1 MSQFEGSDRSAINI
15 RNCGF
20 NFSCTQNWA
29 DLTATPND
37 AVKFCEQCRK
47 EVLLCLTEDAL
58 QKALAAKQCVAVHP
72 KTVLDLKAR
81 LGHSAVTEFPSSE
94 TMVDGLYLPA
104 DFEAKGSNV
113 GGRESTGL
121 DMYMHPDF
129 VSKAKDI

>member
-1 MSQFEGSDRSAINI
+1 MSQFEESDRSAINI

-81 LGHSAVTEFPSSE
+81 LGHSAVTEFPPPE
-94 TMVDGLYLPA
+94 AIVEGLYLPA
-104 DFEAKGSNV
+104 DFDAKKSNTDDQ
-113 GGRESTGL
+113 GSTGL
-121 DMYMHPDF
+121 DMFRHPDF
-129 VSKAKDI
+129 MRKAKDA